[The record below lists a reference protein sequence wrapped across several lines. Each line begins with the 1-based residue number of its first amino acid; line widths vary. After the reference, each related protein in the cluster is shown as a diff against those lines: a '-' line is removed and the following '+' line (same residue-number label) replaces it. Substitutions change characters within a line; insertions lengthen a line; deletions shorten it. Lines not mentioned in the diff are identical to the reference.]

1 MTITLDVPGDVAQRL
16 AHEAS
21 RLGLSV
27 DQFVLRAA
35 LGQLNEPS
43 PQNGAAYGLPS
54 HDPYLT
60 AATARAQAAARELEA
75 LGITDNRG
83 NRLRTDLPEDMREGA
98 DRDFG
103 G

>member
-1 MTITLDVPGDVAQRL
+1 MTITLDVRGDIAQRL

-21 RLGLSV
+21 RLGLTV

-35 LGQLNEPS
+35 LDQLGTAA
-43 PQNGAAYGLPS
+43 NGSAYGVPS
-54 HDPYLT
+54 HDPYLAAADTRAKT
-60 AATARAQAAARELEA
+60 AAQELEA

-83 NRLRTDLPEDMREGA
+83 KRLRTDLPEEMREGA

>member
-1 MTITLDVPGDVAQRL
+1 MTITLEVPGDVAQRL
-16 AHEAS
+16 AHVAS

-35 LGQLNEPS
+35 LGQLERP
-43 PQNGAAYGLPS
+43 PQTGAAYGVPS
-54 HDPYLT
+54 HDPYLAAAGARAGT
-60 AATARAQAAARELEA
+60 AAQELET

-83 NRLRTDLPEDMREGA
+83 NRLRTELPEDMRVGA
-98 DRDFG
+98 KRDFG

>member
-35 LGQLNEPS
+35 LGQLDG
-43 PQNGAAYGLPS
+43 PQNGSAYGVPS
-54 HDPYLT
+54 HDPYLAAAGVRAKT
-60 AATARAQAAARELEA
+60 AAQELET